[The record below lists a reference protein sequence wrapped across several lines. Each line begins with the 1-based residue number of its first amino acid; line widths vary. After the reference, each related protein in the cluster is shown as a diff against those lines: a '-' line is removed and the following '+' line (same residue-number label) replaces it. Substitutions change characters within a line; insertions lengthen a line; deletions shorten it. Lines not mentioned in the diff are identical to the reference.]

1 MRASMTLLFHLLP
14 LLSAAGCARAP
25 RPATYRV
32 LETHCERCEPS
43 QLARGL
49 AGAEAIDCGHAKE
62 SGKSG
67 SAERLKVSECAQLA
81 QLQGRP
87 FRAQMTLPGVDST
100 VVVTFARA
108 PDGALSM
115 LWYDSDVSGSD
126 RPCQAQVWRT
136 RCARLRPDARD
147 ATLLACDPLGD
158 REDFCSEARTSKQ
171 TWTDP
176 RDAGSLACKPT
187 TNRQVVCEPRV
198 TSGDPVP
205 YQACAPSRVPAWLCE
220 PEGGKA
226 ELFAPGSTLDCEQ
239 QSTLEPLYC
248 TGGTRRP

>member
-1 MRASMTLLFHLLP
+1 MRASMPVLLP
-14 LLSAAGCARAP
+14 LLLLSAAGCARGP

-32 LETHCERCEPS
+32 LETRCEPCEPGT
-43 QLARGL
+43 LALAL
-49 AGAEAIDCGHAKE
+49 AGPESLDCGHAKE
-62 SGKSG
+62 PGKAG
-67 SAERLKVSECAQLA
+67 SAERLEVSECAQLA

-87 FRAQMTLPGVDST
+87 FRARMTLPGVDST

-115 LWYDSDVSGSD
+115 LWYDSDVSGSA
-126 RPCQAQVWRT
+126 RECQAQVWRT
-136 RCARLRPDARD
+136 RCSRLRPDSRD

-158 REDFCSEARTSKQ
+158 REDFCSEAATRQ
-171 TWTDP
+171 QDWTGP
-176 RDAGSLACKPT
+176 RDAARLACKPT

-220 PEGGKA
+220 PDGGSG
-226 ELFAPGSTLDCEQ
+226 ELFAPGSSLDCEPQ
-239 QSTLEPLYC
+239 GALAPLYC

>member
-1 MRASMTLLFHLLP
+1 MRALMPLLFL
-14 LLSAAGCARAP
+14 LLSAAGCARGP

-32 LETHCERCEPS
+32 LETHCERCDPS
-43 QLARGL
+43 HLAREL
-49 AGAEAIDCGHAKE
+49 AGPEAVDCGHAKE
-62 SGKSG
+62 PGKAG

-100 VVVTFARA
+100 VRVTFARA
-108 PDGALSM
+108 SDGALSM
-115 LWYDSDVSGSD
+115 LWYDSDVSGSG
-126 RPCQAQVWRT
+126 RECQAQVWRT
-136 RCARLRPDARD
+136 RCARLRPDSRD

-158 REDFCSEARTSKQ
+158 REDFCSEAATRQQ
-171 TWTDP
+171 TWS
-176 RDAGSLACKPT
+176 GSREAARLTCTPT
-187 TNRQVVCEPRV
+187 TNRQVVCEQRV

-220 PEGGKA
+220 PGNA
-226 ELFAPGSTLDCEQ
+226 PVDAFAPGSTLECEQ
-239 QSTLEPLYC
+239 QRSTEPLYC